1 MKKEKAIEL
10 VTNQQGRIEDIKPF
24 AESSKDFQIWREQT
38 KAVIKAVFGIDSDY
52 YKRFNKQSF
61 NPNSS
66 SVRVIVGDELSP
78 EFSSEEKRK
87 TYLHGLECC
96 DTMMSGMITEI
107 NTWEDDKDDVINVE
121 HAINV
126 VQKICNRFHQ
136 VARQV
141 RQRHS
146 TRKTIELAD
155 EYDVQDLLHALLK
168 VDFDDVRAE
177 EWTPSYAGSASRMD
191 FLLKQEQIVIEVKKT
206 RKGLVAKEVGEQLMI
221 DIERYTAHP
230 DCQTLV
236 CFVYDPE
243 SRVAN
248 PIGIENDLKRKTN
261 NLNVIIIITPK

>member
-1 MKKEKAIEL
+1 
-10 VTNQQGRIEDIKPF
+10 
-24 AESSKDFQIWREQT
+24 
-38 KAVIKAVFGIDSDY
+38 
-52 YKRFNKQSF
+52 
-61 NPNSS
+61 
-66 SVRVIVGDELSP
+66 
-78 EFSSEEKRK
+78 
-87 TYLHGLECC
+87 
-96 DTMMSGMITEI
+96 MSGMITEI

-146 TRKTIELAD
+146 NRKTIEIED

>member
-1 MKKEKAIEL
+1 M
-10 VTNQQGRIEDIKPF
+10 
-24 AESSKDFQIWREQT
+24 
-38 KAVIKAVFGIDSDY
+38 
-52 YKRFNKQSF
+52 
-61 NPNSS
+61 
-66 SVRVIVGDELSP
+66 
-78 EFSSEEKRK
+78 
-87 TYLHGLECC
+87 
-96 DTMMSGMITEI
+96 
-107 NTWEDDKDDVINVE
+107 
-121 HAINV
+121 
-126 VQKICNRFHQ
+126 
-136 VARQV
+136 
-141 RQRHS
+141 
-146 TRKTIELAD
+146 
-155 EYDVQDLLHALLK
+155 K